1 MGTTLQKAKLEIE
14 DPGGSTSQLDCWFNP
29 QTYTIA
35 RRNEWNLDAG
45 VGRNLPHAP
54 QFVRGAGATFSL
66 ELLFDAGLPFG
77 DVGEGVRPATDQLLM
92 LMEAKE
98 ESNKPPPT
106 VQFTWGAVRSFRA
119 VCTELAINFLMFSG
133 DGTPTRARA
142 TLTLSQIE
150 KDARTGTGSPAAK
163 QNPTTSA
170 HRHAGSH
177 VVRDGDSLQSIAFA
191 FYRDATR
198 WRDIATENDIDDPV
212 RVPSGALL
220 RIPLA
225 TS

>member
-1 MGTTLQKAKLEIE
+1 MGTTLQKAKLEIQ
-14 DPGGSTSQLDCWFNP
+14 DSSGSTSELDCWFNP
-29 QTYTIA
+29 ETYTIS
-35 RRNEWNLDAG
+35 RRNEWNLEAG

-66 ELLFDAGLPFG
+66 ELLFDAGVPFG
-77 DVGEGVRPATDQLLM
+77 DVGDGIRPATDQLLM

-98 ESNKPPPT
+98 EASKPPPT
-106 VQFTWGAVRSFRA
+106 VRFTWGSVRSFRA
-119 VCTELAINFLMFSG
+119 VCTELSISFLMFSG
-133 DGTPTRARA
+133 EGTPTRARA
-142 TLTLSQIE
+142 SLTLRQIE

-163 QNPTTSA
+163 QNPTTAA

-177 VVRDGDSLQSIAFA
+177 VVADGDSLQSVAFK
-191 FYRDATR
+191 FYGDATR
-198 WRDIATENDIDDPV
+198 WREVATENGIDDPV
-212 RVPSGALL
+212 LLPTGTEL

>member
-1 MGTTLQKAKLEIE
+1 MGTTLQKAKLEIQ
-14 DPGGSTSQLDCWFNP
+14 DAAGGTSQLDCWFNP
-29 QTYTIA
+29 ESYTIS

-54 QFVRGAGATFSL
+54 QFVRGASAAFSL

-77 DVGEGVRPATDQLLM
+77 DVAEGIRPATDRLLM

-98 ESNKPPPT
+98 ESNNPPPT
-106 VQFTWGAVRSFRA
+106 VQFTWGSVRSFRA
-119 VCTELAINFLMFSG
+119 VCTDLSISFLMFSG

-142 TLTLSQIE
+142 NLTLRQIE

-163 QNPTTSA
+163 QNPTTAA
-170 HRHAGSH
+170 HRHARSY
-177 VVRDGDSLQSIAFA
+177 VVTDGDSLQSIAFR
-191 FYRDATR
+191 FYRDPTR
-198 WRDIATENDIDDPV
+198 WREIALENDIDDPV
-212 RVPSGALL
+212 RLRAGEQL